1 MEINSAQYAKTL
13 YDLTKDKS
21 RSEIDRAVIGLA
33 KILIKKK
40 DTKLVLKIAEKFKEI
55 WNKENEIVEAEIT
68 SREKLSEDLLNGI
81 KKFIKEKY
89 KAKEVVF
96 NSQVDKNI
104 KGGFVLKV
112 GDEIIDASLAKN
124 LQELKNKLIL

>member
-68 SREKLSEDLLNGI
+68 SREKLDEELINKI

-89 KAKEVVF
+89 QAKEVVL
-96 NSQVDKNI
+96 KNKI
-104 KGGFVLKV
+104 NESVKGGIVIKV
-112 GDEIIDASLAKN
+112 GDEVMDGSIEKQISN
-124 LQELKNKLIL
+124 LKKALTA